1 MYGGNV
7 VIYEYMRLPDDT
19 EITHTEIQQDGS
31 VIVYI
36 ETPHEKDGFHHAQC
50 VFPKYEWSDI
60 FGYSEKEMAHFKD
73 IIESGAH
80 LIIRFAECG
89 GFKNAS
95 NL

>member
-1 MYGGNV
+1 M
-7 VIYEYMRLPDDT
+7 IYEYMRLPDDT
-19 EITHTEIQQDGS
+19 EITHTDVQKDGS

-36 ETPHEKDGFHHAQC
+36 ETPDEKLCFKHAQC
-50 VFPKYEWSDI
+50 VLPKYEWSDI
-60 FGYSEKEMAHFKD
+60 FGYTDQEMEHFKD
-73 IIESGAH
+73 IVESGAH